1 MGYKNTCLPGSKDEE
16 KYLQYLMN
24 KYSTKK
30 NVSLIYNFE
39 INHNYIIQNIL
50 LNSLFLIYSTLEEP
64 TFKKNINKI
73 INL

>member
-24 KYSTKK
+24 KYST
-30 NVSLIYNFE
+30 YNFE